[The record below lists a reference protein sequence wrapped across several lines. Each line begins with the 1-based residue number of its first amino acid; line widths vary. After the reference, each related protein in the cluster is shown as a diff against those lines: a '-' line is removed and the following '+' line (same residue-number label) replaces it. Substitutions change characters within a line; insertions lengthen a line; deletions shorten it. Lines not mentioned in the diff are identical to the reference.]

1 LGPLTC
7 GIYQKS
13 NIRNYI
19 LVLAMDV
26 LTAEDILNLE
36 EKIKG
41 L

>member
-1 LGPLTC
+1 LTC

-13 NIRNYI
+13 NIINYI

-26 LTAEDILNLE
+26 LTADDISNLK